1 MTADEV
7 KTYWASARAAIE
19 SKLIPLAQKTNC
31 IPRGATLDSLRSR
44 TPRFDRDDPKREAA
58 LSVQLLSE
66 LCAKGDS
73 LVALREQLTPA
84 LQGQAAALALVDETM
99 AGAHEEI
106 APICDHL
113 RVQLAGYLAALDAV
127 NAFRVKRGAKS
138 RRAQGDVTR
147 ERVKSAARRYTHL
160 SRESAAV
167 QIADEVGKSSG
178 TIRRLLSELFPG
190 DRWNKSADSSQH
202 TG

>member
-1 MTADEV
+1 MTGDQI
-7 KTYWASARAAIE
+7 KTYWSEARASIE
-19 SKLIPLAQKTNC
+19 GELIPLAQKTNC
-31 IPRGATLDSLRSR
+31 IPRGATLDSMRRR
-44 TPRFDRDDPKREAA
+44 TPRFERDDPKREAA

-73 LVALREQLTPA
+73 LVRLRDDLAQTL
-84 LQGQAAALALVDETM
+84 LGHDAAIALVVETL

-113 RVQLAGYLAALDAV
+113 RVQLSGYLAALDAV
-127 NAFRVKRGAKS
+127 NSFRVKRGAKS

-147 ERVKSAARRYTHL
+147 ERVKLVAKRFNHL

-167 QIADEVGKSSG
+167 QIAEEIGKSSG
-178 TIRRLLSELFPG
+178 TIRRLLSEIFPG
-190 DRWNKSADSSQH
+190 EQWHKSTDLTQRPK
-202 TG
+202 

>member
-1 MTADEV
+1 MTGDELR
-7 KTYWASARAAIE
+7 TYWAETRALIGG
-19 SKLIPLAQKTNC
+19 KLIPLAQRTNC
-31 IPRGATLDSLRSR
+31 IPRGATLDSLRRR
-44 TPRFDRDDPKREAA
+44 TLRFERDDPKREAA
-58 LSVQLLSE
+58 LSMQLLSE

-73 LVALREQLTPA
+73 LVRLRDDLAQP
-84 LQGQAAALALVDETM
+84 LQGHGAAIALVDEAM

-113 RVQLAGYLAALDAV
+113 RVQLSGYLAALDSV
-127 NAFRVKRGAKS
+127 NSFRVQRGAKS

-147 ERVKSAARRYTHL
+147 ERVKLVARRFNHL

-167 QIADEVGKSSG
+167 EIAGEVGKSSG

-190 DRWNKSADSSQH
+190 EQWHKSTDLTQH
-202 TG
+202 PE

>member
-1 MTADEV
+1 MTGDEI
-7 KTYWASARAAIE
+7 KTYWSEARAAIE
-19 SKLIPLAQKTNC
+19 GKLIPLAQKTNC
-31 IPRGATLDSLRSR
+31 IPRGATLDSLRRR
-44 TPRFDRDDPKREAA
+44 TPRFERDDPKREAA

-73 LVALREQLTPA
+73 LVTLREELTQV
-84 LQGQAAALALVDETM
+84 LQGEAAALALLDETL

-106 APICDHL
+106 APICERL
-113 RVQLAGYLAALDAV
+113 MGQLAGYLAALHAT
-127 NAFRVKRGAKS
+127 NSFRVKRGAQS

-147 ERVKSAARRYTHL
+147 DRVKLVAKQYTHL
-160 SRESAAV
+160 SRESAAF
-167 QIADEVGKSSG
+167 QIADVVGKSSG

-190 DRWNKSADSSQH
+190 EEWHKSIDPSQH